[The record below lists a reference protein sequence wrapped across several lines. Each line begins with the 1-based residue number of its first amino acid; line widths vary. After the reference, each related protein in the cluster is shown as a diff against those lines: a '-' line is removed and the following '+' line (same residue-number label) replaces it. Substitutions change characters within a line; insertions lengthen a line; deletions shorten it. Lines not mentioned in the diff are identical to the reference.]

1 MGGPAERNDS
11 RADGAHCRTGCRALP
26 EGSIPQRSSGLYNAV
41 IMLKQRTLKRLV
53 RAAGIGLHS
62 GTKVNLALRPAA
74 AETGIVFRRIDLDPP
89 VDIAASALAVGDTR
103 MASTLERDGVR
114 VATVEHL
121 MSALAGLGIDN
132 CYVDV
137 DAAEIPIMDG
147 SAASFVFLLQ
157 SAGIEEQNAPKR
169 FVRVLR
175 TVEVR
180 EGEGSQLKWARLSPH
195 FGFKLRFSIAFDHPA
210 IDATEQDV
218 EVDLGRER
226 FVSAVARARTFGFVN
241 EVEALRAAGLALG
254 GNFENAIVMDEYRVL
269 NTDGLRSGDEFAK
282 HKILDAIGDLYLLG
296 RPLMAAY
303 HAHRSGHA
311 LNNRL
316 LRALLED
323 PSTYEIAVFD
333 DERQAPEA
341 FRLQTAAG

>member
-1 MGGPAERNDS
+1 VPKDGGCARPQIFG
-11 RADGAHCRTGCRALP
+11 RAGDADQSPRCRGAAAGR
-26 EGSIPQRSSGLYNAV
+26 YNFV
-41 IMLKQRTLKRLV
+41 TMLRQRTLKRTARSV
-53 RAAGIGLHS
+53 GIGLHS
-62 GTKVNLALRPAA
+62 GTKVQLVLRPAA
-74 AETGIVFRRIDLDPP
+74 ADTGIVFRRVDLDPP
-89 VDIAASALAVGDTR
+89 IDIAASALAVGDTR
-103 MASTLERDGVR
+103 MASTVERAGAR

-137 DAAEIPIMDG
+137 DAPEIPIMDG

-169 FVRVLR
+169 FVRVLK
-175 TVEVR
+175 TVEIR
-180 EGEGSQLKWARLSPH
+180 EGEGRQLKWARLSPH
-195 FGFKLRFSIAFDHPA
+195 FGFKLRFAIAFDHPA

-218 EVDLGRER
+218 EVDLSTEPY
-226 FVSAVARARTFGFVN
+226 VSAVARARTFGFVS

-296 RPLMAAY
+296 RPLIAAY
-303 HAHRSGHA
+303 SAYRSGHA
-311 LNNRL
+311 LNNQL
-316 LRALLED
+316 LRALLADASAHELM
-323 PSTYEIAVFD
+323 TFE

-341 FRLQTAAG
+341 FRRPAFAV